1 MAKFVF
7 WNLIVGAAMMIVSSP
22 INLQGLITREEYN
35 QLLVDSYV
43 RKFFMTF
50 GLMVIIGVAL
60 LIKIILGAIYSLG
73 YRCTH
78 KLSDKPDTKNGG
90 FRNDSKV
97 ENYFGQVKGSMDEEM
112 ESYISKMVN
121 DVK

>member
-1 MAKFVF
+1 
-7 WNLIVGAAMMIVSSP
+7 MMIVSSP

-50 GLMVIIGVAL
+50 GLMVIIGLAL
-60 LIKIILGAIYSLG
+60 LIKIILGAAYSLG

-78 KLSDKPDTKNGG
+78 KLSDKPDAKNGG